1 MILAG
6 GIARGLNM
14 SDTRDF
20 TLGGWV
26 DFCIEYN
33 NWLTDGD
40 GGTQGGES
48 DSVRMATQADIDRF
62 TYG

>member
-40 GGTQGGES
+40 GEAS
-48 DSVRMATQADIDRF
+48 DDANDGVRMATQADIDRF